1 MPAMP
6 FAVAVLAIGTFPVF
20 GSAINTDGTY
30 YEFNFGTAPFLA
42 VGCNNP
48 TDTNCSLTTNPVANV
63 TNTSPWLFTGPAT
76 LFILDLG
83 DIGDRF
89 SWTDSIG
96 GGSGTTSDVGNPGTN
111 PCGFDIGCATIN
123 AYSKGSFAL
132 GGGDHSLQ
140 ITLIQNAS
148 GTTFGQAVFSVTAI
162 PEPGTIGLLGAGL
175 LALALGQRRRNR
187 RAQ

>member
-1 MPAMP
+1 MRVLPCAL
-6 FAVAVLAIGTFPVF
+6 VLLAIAAFPVF
-20 GSAINTDGTY
+20 GSAINTDGTF

-48 TDTNCSLTTNPVANV
+48 VTTNCSPTTNPVANV

-96 GGSGTTSDVGNPGTN
+96 GGSGTTSDVGNPGTS
-111 PCGFDIGCATIN
+111 PCAFDIGCSAIN
-123 AYSKGSFAL
+123 AYSKGSFIL
-132 GGGDHSLQ
+132 GGGDHSIQ
-140 ITLIQNAS
+140 ITLIQNALN
-148 GTTFGQAVFSVTAI
+148 TTGGQAVFSVTAI
-162 PEPGTIGLLGAGL
+162 PEPGTIGLLGGGL
-175 LALALGQRRRNR
+175 LALALARRRRNR
-187 RAQ
+187 RG